1 MIWVDYAL
9 VGIVLI
15 SLLIG
20 AWRGF
25 VREVLSLISWI
36 LAFVVALRFAGD
48 FANWLAPWIQAAAV
62 RSVFAHII
70 LFLGVL
76 LAGGL
81 AGWLLSKLIHS
92 AGLGGVDRMLGA
104 GLGLIRG
111 ALIVVVLVMVAAHSV
126 ARKEPWWTRSIT
138 IAYAAPAA
146 AELQALIPEPWLSA
160 IAFAA
165 SEPPNSKAEH

>member
-15 SLLIG
+15 SLLVG

-36 LAFVVALRFAGD
+36 LAFVVSLRFAGE
-48 FANWLAPWIQAAAV
+48 FSNWITPWVHAAV
-62 RSVFAHII
+62 VRNVVAHVF
-70 LFLGVL
+70 LFFAVL
-76 LAGGL
+76 LIGGL
-81 AGWLLSKLIHS
+81 AGWILAKLVHS

-111 ALIVVVLVMVAAHSV
+111 ALIVVVVVMVAAHSA
-126 ARKEPWWTRSIT
+126 ARDESWWSRSPT
-138 IAYAAPAA
+138 IIYAAPAA

-160 IAFAA
+160 IEFAA